1 MYVCMIK
8 EQKKTKRAGSNA
20 FATLVA
26 GDYGFIS
33 VFSHVSLLPFRF
45 HNFYPIFLT
54 IPII

>member
-33 VFSHVSLLPFRF
+33 VFSHVSLLPFLF